1 MTEVVSSANPGLS
14 QPLLAKRTSK
24 RWMISALVTT
34 AIVALP
40 VLSVLILAL
49 FPEENIWPHL
59 LEPTLPRYL
68 TTTLKL
74 LLGVGIITLVIGL
87 APPCA
92 VTMRDFPL
100 RKFSDWALSLPV
112 VVP

>member
-1 MTEVVSSANPGLS
+1 MTEVVTSANPGLS

-40 VLSVLILAL
+40 VLSVIVLAL

-59 LEPTLPRYL
+59 LETTLPRYL
-68 TTTLKL
+68 VTTIKL
-74 LLGVGIITLVIGL
+74 MI
-87 APPCA
+87 A
-92 VTMRDFPL
+92 
-100 RKFSDWALSLPV
+100 
-112 VVP
+112 